1 MLDSG
6 HMIMVFYPDVRS
18 RLVSIEPWTLCETYV
33 LGIHG
38 DFVAEGMIVLDIGAQ
53 AGDTALYYA
62 SGGENL
68 VGGKAWSAFKRQGFV

>member
-1 MLDSG
+1 M
-6 HMIMVFYPDVRS
+6 
-18 RLVSIEPWTLCETYV
+18 